1 MAAQRDYY
9 QTLGVAETA
18 STDEIKK
25 AFRRLAKQ
33 HHPDRNPNNPQ
44 AAERFK
50 EINEAHDV
58 LSDAEKRK
66 KYDQLRR
73 YGAFAGA
80 GGGNPFG
87 QRGARRGGGSG
98 AGGPTANDSGDFDMS
113 DLGGL
118 GDLFSSIF
126 GRRGAGGGRDAEPE
140 EVETS
145 ITIPFRVAALGGSVP
160 ITLAMPEVCPTCGG
174 NGAAKGAT
182 VNTCPECKG
191 RGTVSFGQGGFAVNR
206 PCPVCRG
213 KGTVP
218 SQRCP
223 TCQGSGEVRVE
234 KRIAVEIPAGIEDG
248 ARLRMKNQGP
258 KGRGDLIV
266 VIHVAP
272 DRFFRREGL
281 DVIGVVPINIAQ
293 AMLGSRIKV
302 KTLDGKSVV
311 LRVPSGTQH
320 GQRFRIP
327 RVGIEK
333 NGRRGDMYVETHV
346 TLPEKLSAE
355 EQEAVKTFAEKA
367 GLKY

>member
-1 MAAQRDYY
+1 MASQRDYY
-9 QTLGVAETA
+9 QVLGVAETA
-18 STDEIKK
+18 TTDEIKK

-58 LSDAEKRK
+58 LSDSEKRK

-73 YGAFAGA
+73 YGAFAGPGT
-80 GGGNPFG
+80 GG
-87 QRGARRGGGSG
+87 GARRPSG
-98 AGGPTANDSGDFDMS
+98 RPGVEDASGDFDIS

-126 GRRGAGGGRDAEPE
+126 GRRGAGGREAEPE
-140 EVETS
+140 EIETT
-145 ITIPFRVAALGGSVP
+145 ITIPFRVAALGGAVP

-182 VNTCPECKG
+182 ISTCAECKG

-234 KRIAVEIPAGIEDG
+234 KRITVEIPPGVEDG
-248 ARLRMKNQGP
+248 TRIRLKNQGP

-266 VIHVAP
+266 QIHVAP

-281 DVIGVVPINIAQ
+281 DVIGVVPINLAQ

-302 KTLDGKSVV
+302 KTLDGKRVV
-311 LRVPSGTQH
+311 LKIPPGTQH
-320 GQRFRIP
+320 GQKFRIP
-327 RVGIEK
+327 GHGIER
-333 NGRRGDMYVETHV
+333 NGRRGDMYVEVHV

-355 EQEAVKTFAEKA
+355 EQAAVKSFAEKA
-367 GLKY
+367 GMKY

>member
-1 MAAQRDYY
+1 MAPTRDYY
-9 QTLGVAETA
+9 QILGVAETA
-18 STDEIKK
+18 TTDEIKK

-33 HHPDRNPNNPQ
+33 YHPDRNPNNPQ
-44 AAERFK
+44 AGERFK
-50 EINEAHDV
+50 EVNEAHDV
-58 LSDAEKRK
+58 LSDTEKRK

-73 YGAFAGA
+73 YGAFAGV
-80 GGGNPFG
+80 GGNPFA
-87 QRGARRGGGSG
+87 QRGARRGPGPQGS
-98 AGGPTANDSGDFDMS
+98 TAEDSGDFDIS
-113 DLGGL
+113 DIGGL

-126 GRRGAGGGRDAEPE
+126 GRRGAGRESEPE

-145 ITIPFRVAALGGSVP
+145 VTIPFRVAALGGSVP

-174 NGAAKGAT
+174 TGAAKGAT

-223 TCQGSGEVRVE
+223 TCQGTAEVRVE
-234 KRIAVEIPAGIEDG
+234 KRINVDIPAGIEDG
-248 ARLRMKNQGP
+248 ARLRLKNQGP

-293 AMLGSRIKV
+293 ALLGSRIKV

-311 LRVPSGTQH
+311 LRVPPGTQH

-327 RVGIEK
+327 RHGIEK
-333 NGRRGDMYVETHV
+333 NGRRGDMYVESHV

-355 EQEAVKTFAEKA
+355 EQEAVKSFAEKA
-367 GLKY
+367 GMKY

>member
-9 QTLGVAETA
+9 QLLGVAETA
-18 STDEIKK
+18 TTDEIKK

-66 KYDQLRR
+66 KYDTLRR
-73 YGAFAGA
+73 YGAFAGP
-80 GGGNPFG
+80 GGGS
-87 QRGARRGGGSG
+87 RARREPSGRGGGP
-98 AGGPTANDSGDFDMS
+98 AGPDAGGDFDIS

-126 GRRGAGGGRDAEPE
+126 GRRGAGAARDAELE
-140 EVETS
+140 DTETS
-145 ITIPFRVAALGGSVP
+145 ITIPFRTAALGGTVP

-174 NGAAKGAT
+174 TGAAKGAT
-182 VNTCPECKG
+182 INTCPECKG

-223 TCQGSGEVRVE
+223 TCQGSGEVRIE
-234 KRIAVEIPAGIEDG
+234 KRITVEIPPGAEDG
-248 ARLRMKNQGP
+248 MRLRLKNQGP

-266 VIHVAP
+266 QVQVAT

-281 DVIGVVPINIAQ
+281 DVIGVVPINLAQ
-293 AMLGSRIKV
+293 ALLGSRIKV
-302 KTLDGKSVV
+302 KSLDGKRVV
-311 LRVPSGTQH
+311 LRIPPGTQH
-320 GQRFRIP
+320 GQKFRVP
-327 RVGIEK
+327 GYGIEK
-333 NGRRGDMYVETHV
+333 NGRRGDMYVEAHV
-346 TLPEKLSAE
+346 TLPERLSAE
-355 EQEAVKTFAEKA
+355 EQEAVKSFAEKA